1 MVNGSWVDGYYER
14 TAQWYCASFHEGQS
28 LAQCSCI
35 RVRFRLFH
43 ERYGAE
49 RGAIKRRTSEL
60 ARRVPSRDNAT
71 EMMKKIILAR
81 RSLTLVSAK
90 TRRSKRV

>member
-1 MVNGSWVDGYYER
+1 MCQSSSDGWEHGYIPR
-14 TAQWYCASFHEGQS
+14 TAQSYCVPRFTKAKA
-28 LAQCSCI
+28 LAQSNCI

-60 ARRVPSRDNAT
+60 ARRVPSMDNAT
-71 EMMKKIILAR
+71 DMMKKIILAR
-81 RSLTLVSAK
+81 RSLT
-90 TRRSKRV
+90 